1 MGNCPRCGL
10 ASPGNVDFCPNPQC
24 RTYLGWAGRAA
35 LTQAVSLQSPPDTR
49 RVSQVPAHLPA
60 GQPTAQIRAVPDP
73 ADDPSGS
80 PPASEVLD
88 GPRQP
93 GMEAW
98 EFGQYRLQS
107 LIGAGGMGE
116 VYQAF
121 DTKRDRVVALKL
133 LREVFSADSDYQRRF
148 RRESHA
154 VARLREP
161 HVIPIHDYGEIDQR
175 LFIDMRLVDGGN
187 NIGTIIANEGS
198 FTPARAVHLIS
209 QVADA
214 LDAAHADGLVHRD
227 IKPSN
232 VLVTPSD
239 FVYVV
244 DFGIAHA
251 VGHTVTSMTVAGT
264 MVGTLDYMAPER
276 FGGRKVDY
284 RTDVYSLAC
293 LLYECL
299 TGVRPFTG
307 ADLPSLM
314 YAHLHSRPPK
324 PSQTNTVV
332 PVEFDV
338 VVARGMAKDPEER
351 FAGAG
356 KLAEAARAALAT
368 ATHKPISAAPTSHGA
383 AGPAVRP
390 SPAETPPP
398 SSDATVAIG
407 PPISAE
413 PLTRANSHAQPR
425 SYSSGAD
432 QVERVEQKLTSDKK
446 WAPAVR
452 NTAPAFN
459 QGSRRQTPAPLP
471 FSSTRQPFSPPPPFP
486 TPPQAP
492 SSPPPPP
499 SSTGDTVATSPVS
512 SRSSPTLRNVGIG
525 VVLLVTAI
533 VAIVLTYR
541 TVSSQLLDSVPPLIA
556 GSPADDRGDN
566 PTISRSAAV
575 PAVGPSVEV
584 GASPGYMTV
593 SPNGR
598 LAYIANWTARVV
610 TVLDTTIDK
619 VTATIPMPGPPQY
632 ITFTA
637 DGNHA
642 YVSIYDKARNVNL
655 VAVLDTATNRVVAQ
669 IPVDKRPFALAVAP
683 DQHSV
688 WVASHDTAQI
698 DVIDIASNT
707 IKARIPVAPNPHW
720 VAFTRDGRHVYAAN
734 HESNVLSVIDAAA
747 LSVQE
752 TIPVG
757 TSPHSTA
764 VSPDGT
770 KVSVVCYD
778 SNNAY
783 VIDTATNKVVA
794 TVPVG
799 ANPRHITYAPDG
811 QHAYTANEDSGS
823 VSVIDTATNAVTA
836 TIPVDSPTSVGV
848 LPNGRQAYVTSQNT
862 GKITILDIAR

>member
-1 MGNCPRCGL
+1 
-10 ASPGNVDFCPNPQC
+10 
-24 RTYLGWAGRAA
+24 
-35 LTQAVSLQSPPDTR
+35 
-49 RVSQVPAHLPA
+49 
-60 GQPTAQIRAVPDP
+60 
-73 ADDPSGS
+73 
-80 PPASEVLD
+80 
-88 GPRQP
+88 
-93 GMEAW
+93 MEAR

-107 LIGAGGMGE
+107 LVGAGGMGE

-133 LREVFSADSDYQRRF
+133 LREVFSADGDYQRRF

-198 FTPARAVHLIS
+198 FAPVRAVHLIG

-251 VGHTVTSMTVAGT
+251 VGRTVTSMTVAGAT
-264 MVGTLDYMAPER
+264 VGTLDYMAPER
-276 FGGRKVDY
+276 FGGRKIDY
-284 RTDVYSLAC
+284 SADVYSLAC

-307 ADLPSLM
+307 TDLPSLM

-324 PSQTNTVV
+324 PSETNTVV
-332 PVEFDV
+332 PVEFDAV
-338 VVARGMAKDPEER
+338 IARGMAKDPEER

-368 ATHKPISAAPTSHGA
+368 ATRRPTSAAPTSHGA
-383 AGPAVRP
+383 AGPAVRS
-390 SPAETPPP
+390 SPAERPRPI
-398 SSDATVAIG
+398 SGAAVAIR

-413 PLTRANSHAQPR
+413 TVIRANSHGQPR

-432 QVERVEQKLTSDKK
+432 DVERVEQKPMPDKQ

-459 QGSRRQTPAPLP
+459 QGSRPQTPAPP
-471 FSSTRQPFSPPPPFP
+471 PFSPPPPFL

-492 SSPPPPP
+492 SSSAPPP

-512 SRSSPTLRNVGIG
+512 SRSLATLRNVSIG

-566 PTISRSAAV
+566 PAISRSVAV

-584 GASPGYMTV
+584 GAGPGYVTV

-598 LAYIANWTARVV
+598 LAYIANWTAGVV

-619 VTATIPMPGPPQY
+619 VTATILMTGPPQY

-683 DQHSV
+683 DQRSV

-707 IKARIPVAPNPHW
+707 IKARIAVAPNPHW

-734 HESNVLSVIDAAA
+734 HESNVLSVLDAAA

-778 SNNAY
+778 SNNVY
-783 VIDTATNKVVA
+783 VIDTAANKVVA
-794 TVPVG
+794 TVSVD
-799 ANPRHITYAPDG
+799 ANPRDITYAPDG
-811 QHAYTANEDSGS
+811 QHAYTANEAGGS

-836 TIPVDSPTSVGV
+836 TIPLDSPTSVGV

>member
-1 MGNCPRCGL
+1 VGNCPGCGL

-24 RTYLGWAGRAA
+24 RTYLGWARGAA
-35 LTQAVSLQSPPDTR
+35 LTQ
-49 RVSQVPAHLPA
+49 PA
-60 GQPTAQIRAVPDP
+60 GQPTTQIRAVPDS
-73 ADDPSGS
+73 ADDPSAS

-88 GPRQP
+88 GLRQP
-93 GMEAW
+93 GMEAR

-107 LIGAGGMGE
+107 LIGVGGMGE

-133 LREVFSADSDYQRRF
+133 LRESFSADSDYQRRF

-251 VGHTVTSMTVAGT
+251 VGHTVTSMTVAGA
-264 MVGTLDYMAPER
+264 MVGTPGYMAPER
-276 FGGRKVDY
+276 FSGSKVDH
-284 RTDVYSLAC
+284 RTDVYSLTC

-299 TGVRPFTG
+299 TGAQPFMG
-307 ADLPSLM
+307 IDLPSLM
-314 YAHLHSRPPK
+314 YAHLHSPPPK
-324 PSQTNTVV
+324 PSQANTVA
-332 PVEFDV
+332 PVEFDAV
-338 VVARGMAKDPEER
+338 IARGMAKDPEER
-351 FAGAG
+351 FASAG
-356 KLAEAARAALAT
+356 KLAEAARVALAT
-368 ATHKPISAAPTSHGA
+368 ATHEPTPAAPTSHGA
-383 AGPAVRP
+383 VGSAVRP
-390 SPAETPPP
+390 SPAKTPPP
-398 SSDATVAIG
+398 ISDATVAIE

-413 PLTRANSHAQPR
+413 PLARANNHAQLR
-425 SYSSGAD
+425 NYSSGAD
-432 QVERVEQKLTSDKK
+432 QAERAEQK
-446 WAPAVR
+446 
-452 NTAPAFN
+452 
-459 QGSRRQTPAPLP
+459 PAPGEKL
-471 FSSTRQPFSPPPPFP
+471 
-486 TPPQAP
+486 A
-492 SSPPPPP
+492 PP

-512 SRSSPTLRNVGIG
+512 SRSSPTLLNVSIG
-525 VVLLVTAI
+525 VVLLVTAM

-541 TVSSQLLDSVPPLIA
+541 TVSSQFPGSVPPLIA
-556 GSPADDRGDN
+556 GSPADRGDN
-566 PTISRSAAV
+566 PIISRSVAV

-584 GASPGYMTV
+584 GASPGYITV

-598 LAYIANWTARVV
+598 LAYIANWTAGVV
-610 TVLDTTIDK
+610 TVLDTTINK

-655 VAVLDTATNRVVAQ
+655 VAVLDTATGRVVAQ

-698 DVIDIASNT
+698 DVIDIASST
-707 IKARIPVAPNPHW
+707 IKTRIPVAPNPHW
-720 VAFTRDGRHVYAAN
+720 VAFARDGRHVYVAN
-734 HESNVLSVIDAAA
+734 HESNVLSVIDTMT

-757 TSPHSTA
+757 TSPHSIA

-770 KVSVVCYD
+770 KVSAVCYD
-778 SNNAY
+778 SNNSY
-783 VIDTATNKVVA
+783 VIDTAANKVVA

-799 ANPRHITYAPDG
+799 ANPRDITYAPDG
-811 QHAYTANEDSGS
+811 QHAYTANEDGGS

-836 TIPVDSPTSVGV
+836 TIPIDSPTSVGV
-848 LPNGRQAYVTSQNT
+848 LPNGRQAYVASQNT